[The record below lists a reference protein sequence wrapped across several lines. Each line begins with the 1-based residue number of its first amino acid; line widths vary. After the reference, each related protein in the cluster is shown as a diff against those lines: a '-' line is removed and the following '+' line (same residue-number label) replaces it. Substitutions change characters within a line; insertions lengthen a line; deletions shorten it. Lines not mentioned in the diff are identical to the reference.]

1 MVAGIAVAAACA
13 VAAPGVAAAQPALPI
28 PSDPQVVPGYEALA
42 ALAPSLLDA
51 AAVDAAN
58 PQNELL
64 ARAKQLLDTAPLSP
78 DAKRILTSIITFLDG
93 SRGGGPEIPQDGP
106 VIAQFLYPTVGRG
119 CISPTADS
127 VGAALAVPGPAEL
140 PPPGPAAGTAGFVFT
155 ALGTAPLAD
164 RQVAPLTAQWVNVD
178 TGRTGATALTG
189 AANINPDGPAT
200 LSAIADTGRGRVL
213 AAISGSI
220 STDAGITCSFLPTV
234 GAFVVN

>member
-1 MVAGIAVAAACA
+1 
-13 VAAPGVAAAQPALPI
+13 
-28 PSDPQVVPGYEALA
+28 EALA

-164 RQVAPLTAQWVNVD
+164 RQAAPLTAQWVNVD
-178 TGRTGATALTG
+178 TGRTGATVLTG